1 VNLLRSDRLKSVF
14 FELGASWYARKLA
27 SGPEMELRR
36 EFIDWLAPSGGARVL
51 DVGCGPGHL
60 ARLLVQRGCRVTAT
74 DRSRRLLRIAR
85 RLVAIDRTP
94 VLFVRAAAERLP
106 FADDSFDL
114 SVATAVVYLVPQPER
129 LLREMA
135 RVTRTG
141 GTVAS
146 LDPSDAMQVRAM
158 RAWSAAGRLSA
169 RDTRKL
175 VLWALAAEQ
184 IGQRFSEATLLS
196 LFAAAGLIEVQREP
210 RLGGMVWFARAIK
223 PPAG

>member
-1 VNLLRSDRLKSVF
+1 MNLLHSDRLKSVF
-14 FELGASWYARKLA
+14 FELGAHWYARKLA

-36 EFIDWLAPSGGARVL
+36 EFIDWLAPSSGARVL

-74 DRSRRLLRIAR
+74 DRSRRLLRLAR
-85 RLVAIDRTP
+85 RLVAIDQTP
-94 VLFVRAAAERLP
+94 VRFVRAAAERLP
-106 FADDSFDL
+106 FADGSFDL
-114 SVATAVVYLVPQPER
+114 SVATTVVYLVPQPES

-158 RAWSAAGRLSA
+158 RSWAAAERLSA

-175 VLWALAAEQ
+175 VLWALAAER
-184 IGQRFSEATLLS
+184 IGQRFPEATLLR
-196 LFAAAGLIEVQREP
+196 LFAAAGLAEVQREL

-223 PPAG
+223 PSAG